1 MPAQTTSA
9 PASRPA
15 LGRAQRRLV
24 LFAALAA
31 LIALVAIVAPLVAT
45 HDPRASVLSDA
56 IQPPSSEHL
65 FGTDRMGRDLFSRV
79 VFGTRTSLVS
89 SLSLVVATL
98 VVGGVL
104 GTVAGYVGGVVDAVI
119 MRVADMMVSF
129 PGMALAIAMAGILG
143 AGIFNAV
150 IAIMVVSWT
159 KYARLAR
166 SLVLKIRHQD
176 FVLAARLDGTR
187 ERDILL
193 RYMVPA
199 VLPTLV
205 ITAATD
211 VGGMML
217 ELAGFS
223 FLGLGAQSSSIEWG
237 YMLNEGR
244 AYMESAPWLMVFP
257 GLAIFLTVV
266 VFNLLGDAIR
276 DVLDPRQERRVVSRA
291 KARRK
296 GARGAGEAGR
306 GITRRTVVKGAVTV
320 GVVGGVAALVA
331 TREGGL
337 AGSSTHLDFGCYN
350 YSDSLD
356 PSTNVNS
363 SWCGTRYAIT
373 ECLFRFDDQVV
384 AQHNLCDDY
393 SHSEDYRTWTL
404 HIRDGVRFSN
414 GKDVNA
420 SAVVA
425 SIERLYRQTDAA
437 QGGTGNSNPQI
448 YMTYDDIVADDATN
462 TVTITCTNPTGN
474 LAGIL
479 SYPYFSIID
488 AEAADQGEIVGTG
501 PYKVE
506 SVNTGMS
513 IDMVRND
520 YYWNGVVP
528 YDTVRVTF
536 IEDSSTKAMALQ
548 SGDIDA
554 VENVTTASDLQK
566 LEADPAYYVQTAAG
580 VRTGNSYM
588 NFHGQL
594 ANAALRQAVQLAIDA
609 ETMATTT
616 VANMYT
622 AGYSVLPSSL
632 AYNYDQ
638 LTNPYGY
645 DPDRARAVLDAAG
658 IVDADGDGV
667 RELDGKPVSLTYVA
681 FSSRNLNDFAEAIA
695 LQLGEVGIKVTV
707 NVTDYDTALAL
718 QNAGEFD
725 FITANTTTVGTGD
738 PQDFLGGWYSGNSQS
753 YGYYANAEYDGL
765 YERLLVTMD
774 SVERLEIITRL
785 QQILIDDA
793 ATIVHGYY
801 NSRMLSR
808 VDSVKGAGIAT
819 IDYYWLTTAFEP
831 VG

>member
-1 MPAQTTSA
+1 MTLSKLTRS
-9 PASRPA
+9 
-15 LGRAQRRLV
+15 QRRLAI
-24 LFAALAA
+24 FGGLACLIA
-31 LIALVAIVAPLVAT
+31 LIAIFAPLLAT
-45 HDPRASVLSDA
+45 QDPQASTLADAVL
-56 IQPPSSEHL
+56 PPSADHW
-65 FGTDRMGRDLFSRV
+65 FGTDRMGRDLFSRII
-79 VFGTRTSLVS
+79 FGTRTSLVS
-89 SLSLVVATL
+89 SLALVAAIL
-98 VVGGVL
+98 VLGGIL
-104 GTVAGYVGGVVDAVI
+104 GTVAGYAGGIVDAVI

-143 AGIFNAV
+143 AGIVNAV

-166 SLVLKIRHQD
+166 SLVLKIKHQD
-176 FVLAARLDGTR
+176 FVNAARLGGTR
-187 ERDILL
+187 ERDILV

-199 VLPTLV
+199 VLPTLI

-223 FLGLGAQSSSIEWG
+223 FLGLGAQSTNIEWG

-244 AYMESAPWLMVFP
+244 AYMESAPWLMLFP

-276 DVLDPRQERRVVSRA
+276 DVLDPRQERKPISSASRK
-291 KARRK
+291 KAP
-296 GARGAGEAGR
+296 R
-306 GITRRTVVKGAVTV
+306 GITRRTVIKGAVGV
-320 GVVGGVAALVA
+320 GVVGGIGACVASRAGEV
-331 TREGGL
+331 

-356 PSTNVNS
+356 PTTNVNS
-363 SWCGTRYAIT
+363 SWCGTRYALT

-384 AQHNLCDDY
+384 AQPNLCDTYD
-393 SHSEDYRTWTL
+393 HDDEYRTWTL

-414 GKDVNA
+414 GKEVNA

-425 SIERLYRQTDAA
+425 SIERLYRETDAA
-437 QGGTGNSNPQI
+437 QGGSGNSNPQI
-448 YMTYDDIVADDATN
+448 YMTYDDIAADDATN
-462 TVTITCTNPTGN
+462 TVTITCSAPTGN
-474 LAGIL
+474 LPGIL
-479 SYPYFSIID
+479 SYPYFGILDVD
-488 AEAADQGEIVGTG
+488 AAEEGEIIGTG
-501 PYKVE
+501 PYRVE
-506 SVNTGMS
+506 SINTGMS

-528 YDTVRVTF
+528 YDTVRITF
-536 IEDSSTKAMALQ
+536 IEDSATKAMALQ
-548 SGDIDA
+548 SGDMDA

-566 LEADPAYYVQTAAG
+566 LEDNPAYYVQTAAG

-594 ANAALRQAVQLAIDA
+594 ANDALRQAVLLAIDS
-609 ETMATTT
+609 ETMCHTT
-616 VANMYT
+616 VADMYT

-632 AYNYDQ
+632 AYNYDK
-638 LTNPYGY
+638 LTNPYSY
-645 DPDRARAVLDAAG
+645 DPDRAREVLDAAG
-658 IVDADGDGV
+658 IVDTDGDGI
-667 RELDGKPVSLTYVA
+667 RELDGKPISLTYVA

-695 LQLGEVGIKVTV
+695 LQLREVGIGVTV

-725 FITANTTTVGTGD
+725 LITANSTTVGTGD
-738 PQDFLGGWYSGNSQS
+738 PQDFLGGWYSANSKS
-753 YGYYANAEYDGL
+753 YGYYANDEYDEL
-765 YERLLVTMD
+765 YEKLTVTMD
-774 SVERLEIITRL
+774 SAERLELITRL

-793 ATIVHGYY
+793 ANIVHGYY

-808 VDSVKGAGIAT
+808 VDSVTGASIAT
-819 IDYYWLTTAFEP
+819 IDYYWLTTAFAP
-831 VG
+831 VH